1 MGLTLTQSAAG
12 GPVTVAQVKA
22 YIGIESSEWDAMLAG
37 FIAAATA
44 HAQNYLGK
52 AIGSQEWA
60 LSLDGFADE
69 IALPLGPVT
78 DVGAVT
84 YLDAD
89 RAEQTLD
96 DGVYILDLVSTPQRI
111 VRDPEESWPAT
122 ANVPNAVT
130 VAFTTGFATAPAEV
144 VQAIQMLVAFWWE
157 NRSAVN
163 VGNITSVLPFGVE
176 ALLQPL
182 RRIVI

>member
-1 MGLTLTQSAAG
+1 MGLTLTQAASG

-22 YIGIESSEWDAMLAG
+22 YIGIESAEWDAMLAG

-44 HAQNYLGK
+44 HAQAYLGK
-52 AIGSQEWA
+52 AIGAQEWA
-60 LSLDGFADE
+60 LSLDDFADE
-69 IALPLGPVT
+69 IELPLGPVT
-78 DVGAVT
+78 AVDGVT

-89 RAEQTLD
+89 RVERTLD

-111 VRDPEESWPAT
+111 VRDPDESWPDT
-122 ANVPNAVT
+122 AAGVPNAVT

-144 VQAIQMLVAFWWE
+144 VQAIQMAVASWWQSRE
-157 NRSAVN
+157 A
-163 VGNITSVLPFGVE
+163 GMFPAGAL